1 MVIFQIT
8 VLNVINFICLIV
20 SINVKNR
27 MYGGFKMPSLYIITG
42 PAGVGKSTVSK
53 KLAQNLSKSALI
65 EGDEIYHQ
73 VIGGYIPAWKEGNHL
88 QTFWKVCINIVK
100 SYLKDGFDV
109 VFNYIVT
116 PENLALLKNEFKNYT
131 IKFIVLLVDESTLL
145 LRDKERPEDCQMKER
160 CITLL
165 NNFKNRNYNINNIL
179 DTTNLSIEETVNLI
193 QNNNN
198 FILK

>member
-1 MVIFQIT
+1 
-8 VLNVINFICLIV
+8 
-20 SINVKNR
+20 
-27 MYGGFKMPSLYIITG
+27 MPNLYVITG
-42 PAGVGKSTVSK
+42 PAGVGKSTISK
-53 KLAQNLSKSALI
+53 RLAQNLSKSALI

-73 VIGGYIPAWKEGNHL
+73 IIVGYIPAWKEGNHL
-88 QTFWKVCINIVK
+88 QTFWKVCINTIRI
-100 SYLKDGFDV
+100 YLQDGFDV
-109 VFNYIVT
+109 VFNYIVA

-131 IKFIVLLVDESTLL
+131 IKFVVLLVDELTLL
-145 LRDKERPEDCQMKER
+145 ARDKERPENCQMKER

-193 QNNNN
+193 QNNSN

>member
-1 MVIFQIT
+1 
-8 VLNVINFICLIV
+8 
-20 SINVKNR
+20 
-27 MYGGFKMPSLYIITG
+27 MPNLYVITG

-53 KLAQNLSKSALI
+53 RLAQNLSKSALI

-73 VIGGYIPAWKEGNHL
+73 IIGGYIPAWKEGNHL
-88 QTFWKVCINIVK
+88 QTFWKVCINTIRI
-100 SYLKDGFDV
+100 YLQDGFDV
-109 VFNYIVT
+109 VFNYIVA

-131 IKFIVLLVDESTLL
+131 IKFVVLLVDELTLL
-145 LRDKERPEDCQMKER
+145 ARDKERPEDCQMKER
-160 CITLL
+160 CIALL

-193 QNNNN
+193 QNNSN

>member
-1 MVIFQIT
+1 
-8 VLNVINFICLIV
+8 
-20 SINVKNR
+20 
-27 MYGGFKMPSLYIITG
+27 MPSLYIITG

-88 QTFWKVCINIVK
+88 QTFWKVCINIVRN
-100 SYLKDGFDV
+100 YLEDGFDV

-116 PENLALLKNEFKNYT
+116 PENLALLKNEFKDYT

-145 LRDKERPEDCQMKER
+145 LRDKERPLDCQMKER

-165 NNFKNRNYNINNIL
+165 NNFKNSNYNINNIL
-179 DTTNLSIEETVNLI
+179 DTTNLSINQIANIIEND
-193 QNNNN
+193 NR
-198 FILK
+198 FIL

>member
-1 MVIFQIT
+1 
-8 VLNVINFICLIV
+8 
-20 SINVKNR
+20 
-27 MYGGFKMPSLYIITG
+27 MPNLYVITG

-53 KLAQNLSKSALI
+53 RLAQNLSKSALI

-88 QTFWKVCINIVK
+88 QTFWKVCINIVRN
-100 SYLKDGFDV
+100 YLEDGFDV

-145 LRDKERPEDCQMKER
+145 LRDKERPENCQMKER

>member
-1 MVIFQIT
+1 M
-8 VLNVINFICLIV
+8 
-20 SINVKNR
+20 
-27 MYGGFKMPSLYIITG
+27 
-42 PAGVGKSTVSK
+42 
-53 KLAQNLSKSALI
+53 
-65 EGDEIYHQ
+65 
-73 VIGGYIPAWKEGNHL
+73 
-88 QTFWKVCINIVK
+88 
-100 SYLKDGFDV
+100 
-109 VFNYIVT
+109 
-116 PENLALLKNEFKNYT
+116 KNEFKNYT

-145 LRDKERPEDCQMKER
+145 LRDKERPENCQMKER

>member
-1 MVIFQIT
+1 
-8 VLNVINFICLIV
+8 
-20 SINVKNR
+20 
-27 MYGGFKMPSLYIITG
+27 MPSLYIITG
-42 PAGVGKSTVSK
+42 TAGVGKSTVSK
-53 KLAQNLSKSALI
+53 KLAQNLSKGALI

>member
-1 MVIFQIT
+1 M
-8 VLNVINFICLIV
+8 
-20 SINVKNR
+20 
-27 MYGGFKMPSLYIITG
+27 
-42 PAGVGKSTVSK
+42 
-53 KLAQNLSKSALI
+53 KL
-65 EGDEIYHQ
+65 D
-73 VIGGYIPAWKEGNHL
+73 
-88 QTFWKVCINIVK
+88 
-100 SYLKDGFDV
+100 DGFDL
-109 VFNYIVT
+109 VFNYIII
-116 PENLALLKNEFKNYT
+116 PENLELLKNEFKNYT

-193 QNNNN
+193 QNNSN

>member
-1 MVIFQIT
+1 
-8 VLNVINFICLIV
+8 
-20 SINVKNR
+20 
-27 MYGGFKMPSLYIITG
+27 MPNLYVITG

-53 KLAQNLSKSALI
+53 RLAQNLSKSALI

-73 VIGGYIPAWKEGNHL
+73 IIGGYIPAWKEGNHL
-88 QTFWKVCINIVK
+88 QTFWKVCINTIRI
-100 SYLKDGFDV
+100 YLQDGFDV
-109 VFNYIVT
+109 VFNYIVA

-131 IKFIVLLVDESTLL
+131 IKFVVLLVDELTLL
-145 LRDKERPEDCQMKER
+145 ARDKERPENCQMKER

-193 QNNNN
+193 QNNSN

>member
-1 MVIFQIT
+1 
-8 VLNVINFICLIV
+8 
-20 SINVKNR
+20 
-27 MYGGFKMPSLYIITG
+27 MPNLYVITG

-53 KLAQNLSKSALI
+53 RLAQNLSKSALI

-88 QTFWKVCINIVK
+88 QTFWKVCINIVR
-100 SYLKDGFDV
+100 SYLEDDFDV

-145 LRDKERPEDCQMKER
+145 LRDKKRPEDCQMKER

>member
-1 MVIFQIT
+1 
-8 VLNVINFICLIV
+8 
-20 SINVKNR
+20 
-27 MYGGFKMPSLYIITG
+27 MPNLYVITG

-53 KLAQNLSKSALI
+53 RLAQNLSKSALI

-198 FILK
+198 FMLK

>member
-1 MVIFQIT
+1 
-8 VLNVINFICLIV
+8 
-20 SINVKNR
+20 
-27 MYGGFKMPSLYIITG
+27 MPSLYIITG

-53 KLAQNLSKSALI
+53 ELAQNLSKSALI

-73 VIGGYIPAWKEGNHL
+73 VIGGYIPAWKKGNHL
-88 QTFWKVCINIVK
+88 QTFWKVCINIVRN
-100 SYLKDGFDV
+100 YLEDGFDV

-116 PENLALLKNEFKNYT
+116 PENLVLLKNEFKNYI

-165 NNFKNRNYNINNIL
+165 NNFKNSNYNINNIL
-179 DTTNLSIEETVNLI
+179 DTTNLSINQIANIIEND
-193 QNNNN
+193 NR
-198 FILK
+198 FIL

>member
-1 MVIFQIT
+1 
-8 VLNVINFICLIV
+8 
-20 SINVKNR
+20 
-27 MYGGFKMPSLYIITG
+27 MPSLYIITG

-131 IKFIVLLVDESTLL
+131 IKFVVLLVDELTLL
-145 LRDKERPEDCQMKER
+145 SRDKERPEDCQMKER

-193 QNNNN
+193 QNNSN